1 MGKTEDKR
9 RREQQRM
16 RLLDRITDSMDKNLA
31 RLWDIV
37 RDREAQH
44 AAVHGVI
51 KSQTQLIDYTA
62 AIVIRSIE
70 LDIGGTHFFL
80 RNVSNLCIS
89 SQRSPLS
96 LLDILAN
103 ATTHEKTMKILN
115 IIIK

>member
-1 MGKTEDKR
+1 MGKIEDKR

-70 LDIGGTHFFL
+70 LDIGETLFFF
-80 RNVSNLCIS
+80 
-89 SQRSPLS
+89 
-96 LLDILAN
+96 
-103 ATTHEKTMKILN
+103 
-115 IIIK
+115 

>member
-1 MGKTEDKR
+1 MGKIEDKR

-70 LDIGGTHFFL
+70 LDIGETLFFFKK
-80 RNVSNLCIS
+80 CK
-89 SQRSPLS
+89 QS
-96 LLDILAN
+96 LY
-103 ATTHEKTMKILN
+103 
-115 IIIK
+115 